1 MIDRRT
7 FLASLSATG
16 LSLGQAWAQSARTG
30 MFSGRS
36 NHDTTGTAIL
46 EGRTLTLGDDF
57 VLDRAPDPIVGLG
70 RDGKWDPNTFMGE
83 LMQKRGTAGLHLAGW
98 HKCGRLQRGL
108 YLVSCSGRPAR
119 NRAAELSSVAP
130 QLIRKRPG
138 SQKQDCGRCRT
149 ASPI

>member
-7 FLASLSATG
+7 FLVSIPAAG
-16 LSLGQAWAQSARTG
+16 LGFGMARAQQSARTG

-70 RDGKWDPNTFMGE
+70 RDGRWDPDTYMGE
-83 LMQKRGTAGLHLAGW
+83 LMQKRGRQVYTLPDGIDAADYNEAYIW
-98 HKCGRLQRGL
+98 C
-108 YLVSCSGRPAR
+108 
-119 NRAAELSSVAP
+119 RAADVPLGIAPLS
-130 QLIRKRPG
+130 
-138 SQKQDCGRCRT
+138 
-149 ASPI
+149 

>member
-7 FLASLSATG
+7 FLASLPATG
-16 LSLGQAWAQSARTG
+16 LSFGLAWAQSARTG

-70 RDGKWDPNTFMGE
+70 RDGVWDPNTIMGE
-83 LMQKRGTAGLHLAGW
+83 LMQKRGRQVYTLPDGINAADYNEAYIW
-98 HKCGRLQRGL
+98 C
-108 YLVSCSGRPAR
+108 
-119 NRAAELSSVAP
+119 RAADVPLGIAPLS
-130 QLIRKRPG
+130 
-138 SQKQDCGRCRT
+138 
-149 ASPI
+149 